1 MRSLDV
7 AYLIYAVV
15 IYFGA
20 DFALFVIKKKRKE
33 AKEAQRYQEPQH
45 AQPPSKLYNE
55 VMKHQH
61 EMRKQLYREIK
72 LK

>member
-7 AYLIYAVV
+7 AYLVYALV

-33 AKEAQRYQEPQH
+33 AKEAQR
-45 AQPPSKLYNE
+45 
-55 VMKHQH
+55 
-61 EMRKQLYREIK
+61 
-72 LK
+72 